1 MTDNLKLSD
10 RYPRFRE
17 YYVAAQKK
25 EVPVRKRWTAD
36 EDVRLYELMADG
48 VSYADIGKELDRSPK
63 SVEMRAF
70 TLRRKMRAAG
80 MKGQSTVMT
89 KRKPAKRKPTKR
101 KASVKKAP
109 KKRAPKKE
117 APEPEIVYSGGA
129 MFEERI
135 GHMMLLGAAGAAGVW
150 LVLILLTI
158 GLIQNL

>member
-10 RYPRFRE
+10 RYPHSRE
-17 YYVAAQKK
+17 YYVAK
-25 EVPVRKRWTAD
+25 EAKVRIQKRWTAD

-48 VSYADIGKELDRSPK
+48 VPYADIGKELDRSPK

-89 KRKPAKRKPTKR
+89 KRKPRKRKPAKR

-109 KKRAPKKE
+109 KKK

-129 MFEERI
+129 MFEERM
-135 GHMMLLGAAGAAGVW
+135 GHLMLLGAAGAAGVW
-150 LVLILLTI
+150 LALILI
-158 GLIQNL
+158 GVGFFLNL

>member
-1 MTDNLKLSD
+1 MTNNLKLSD

-25 EVPVRKRWTAD
+25 EVPVQKRWTAD

-48 VSYADIGKELDRSPK
+48 VSYADIGKELDRSKK

-89 KRKPAKRKPTKR
+89 KRKPRKRKPAKR
-101 KASVKKAP
+101 KASVKKVP
-109 KKRAPKKE
+109 KKK

-129 MFEERI
+129 MFEERM
-135 GHMMLLGAAGAAGVW
+135 GHMMLLGAVGAAGVW